1 MSDTG
6 AFREIA
12 IRQMDIRDHCLC
24 LFVNAPADNAHLSCI
39 AETLRAPLDLMLLMC
54 SMERLMAC
62 LTQRHQVIGT
72 ITTCLARLDVMNI
85 EDRIFGFAITPLA
98 DVPISCKY
106 ILAHIPEVELRPL
119 LVPLSFYARVA
130 YLLDIKLCDLY
141 GGFPNRQQ

>member
-6 AFREIA
+6 GFRDIA
-12 IRQMDIRDHCLC
+12 IRHMYIGEHGLG
-24 LFVNAPADNAHLSCI
+24 LFVDAPADHAHLSCI
-39 AETLRAPLDLMLLMC
+39 AETLRAPLDLLLLMC

-62 LTQRHQVIGT
+62 LTQRNQIIRT
-72 ITTCLARLDVMNI
+72 ITTCLARLDMMHI

-106 ILAHIPEVELRPL
+106 ILAHIPEVQLRPL